1 MVMNLKDYQNVWI
14 FAQVQHGKLSPTAY
28 ELLTAGRKLA
38 DALNEKL
45 CAVLLGYNVK
55 QVAQDLME
63 HGADIVYVCDEPAL
77 ENYLDDTYAHVL
89 AEMVAQY
96 KPNKFL
102 IPATNM
108 GRALSAKTAVFVGT
122 GLTADATDVT
132 INQADG
138 QLHAT
143 RPTFGGNLMATITCA
158 KTRPEMC
165 SLRPMAYEKAP
176 AQPGRRGEIVDVKI
190 DVQKYVTPLA
200 KFVQFIQSKEGGL
213 DLSEAEVI
221 VAGGR
226 GVGSKDGFKL
236 LEKLATRLGGAVGAS
251 RGPVDS
257 GWIDYRYQIGL
268 TGRTVKPKLYIACGI
283 SGQIQHMAGMSGAG
297 VIVAINKDPNAPMMK
312 AAHFALEGDLHEV
325 VPAML
330 EALH

>member
-1 MVMNLKDYQNVWI
+1 MNLQESKNVWI
-14 FAQVQHGKLSPTAY
+14 FAQAQRGKLSPTAY
-28 ELLTAGRKLA
+28 ELLTAGRQLA
-38 DALNEKL
+38 DSLHEKL
-45 CAVLLGYNVK
+45 CAVLIGFEVAPL
-55 QVAQDLME
+55 AQDLIA
-63 HGADIVYVCDEPAL
+63 HGADVVYGCDDPAL
-77 ENYLDDTYAHVL
+77 ENYIDDVYAHVL
-89 AEMVAQY
+89 ADLVAQY

-122 GLTADATDVT
+122 GLTADATEVS
-132 INQADG
+132 IHKEDG
-138 QLHAT
+138 QLYAT

-165 SLRPMAYEKAP
+165 SLRPMSYEKAP
-176 AQPGRRGEIVDVKI
+176 KQPGRIGEIIEVPVDTG
-190 DVQKYVTPLA
+190 KYTGSLA
-200 KFVQFIQSKEGGL
+200 KFVQFIKSKGDGL
-213 DLSEAEVI
+213 DLSEAEII

-226 GVGSKDGFKL
+226 GVGNKEGFKL
-236 LEKLATRLGGAVGAS
+236 LEKLAARLGGAVGAS

-283 SGQIQHMAGMSGAG
+283 SGQIQHMAGMSGAN
-297 VIVAINKDPNAPMMK
+297 VIVAINKDPDTPMMK
-312 AAHFALEGDLHEV
+312 AAHFALEGDLYEV
-325 VPAML
+325 IPAML